1 MKHSYSTT
9 VADWYNSLDEEGKN
23 VLRTIRT
30 PIAMFKNYVRKLKLN
45 LSALN

>member
-23 VLRTIRT
+23 VLRTMET
-30 PIAMFKNYVRKLKLN
+30 LAAMFEKLC
-45 LSALN
+45 